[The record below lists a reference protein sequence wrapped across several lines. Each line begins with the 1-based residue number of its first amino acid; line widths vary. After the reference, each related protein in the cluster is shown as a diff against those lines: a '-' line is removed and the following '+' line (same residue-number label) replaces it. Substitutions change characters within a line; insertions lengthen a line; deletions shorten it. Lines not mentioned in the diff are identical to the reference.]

1 MADVSTPTV
10 VLAGGVFWSG
20 FKGGFNAV
28 SVFPVLSV
36 VSIVVKPVVSLLN
49 ALPGFT
55 GAVACFSRIQ
65 SFLLLPEYEDRR
77 IIGGG
82 SPSSRHDTG
91 LMAHD
96 WPDDCAIALQ
106 NATIKYHDSG
116 REVLKEVCFQ
126 ISRGHLAFVVGP
138 VASGKFAVL
147 KAILGEVNF
156 STGSLYVQNAH
167 IAYCGQ
173 SPWLQNLTIQQ
184 SIIGCH
190 AFDSTWYLTI
200 LRACC
205 IDLTHF
211 RNGDQ
216 TQIGSSGVN
225 ISGGQKQRIVSMRH
239 APKILHN

>member
-1 MADVSTPTV
+1 MADVSTPTL

-20 FKGGFNAV
+20 FNGGFNAV

-36 VSIVVKPVVSLLN
+36 VSIVVKPIVSLLN

-55 GAVACFSRIQ
+55 GALACLSRIQ
-65 SFLLLPEYEDRR
+65 SFLLLPEREDCR

-82 SPSSRHDTG
+82 SQSSCHDTG
-91 LMAHD
+91 LLAHD
-96 WPDDCAIALQ
+96 YPGHCAIALE
-106 NATIKYHDSG
+106 NVTIKYYDG
-116 REVLKEVCFQ
+116 VKEILKEICFQ
-126 ISRGHLAFVVGP
+126 IARGDLAFIVGP
-138 VASGKFAVL
+138 VASGKSTVL
-147 KAILGEVNF
+147 KTILGEVNF
-156 STGSLYVQNAH
+156 SAGSVHVQNAH

-184 SIIGCH
+184 SIIGYH

-205 IDLTHF
+205 IDLTQF

-216 TQIGSSGVN
+216 TQIGSGGVN
-225 ISGGQKQRIVSMRH
+225 VSGGQKQRIVSTKT
-239 APKILHN
+239 APKIIHH